1 MAYRYTVS
9 SIALTRLGI
18 MRFFLP
24 LHLLLGASMCVANPT
39 PAPAPSP
46 SPTKFLELRAT
57 TCAADNCYRAAK
69 SLNEDFAGSYRSS
82 IYPLCS
88 SYTSPPTIVTSLTS
102 SPLILPSSCS
112 APRISSLCD
121 CLAPAPP
128 CATRAAAQRVENPS
142 FELEN
147 SQGLPYWTITDTA
160 NNWANYNNNEQDYQ
174 GNYGMYVS
182 PEIGS
187 LVFYNCSRY

>member
-1 MAYRYTVS
+1 MHF
-9 SIALTRLGI
+9 L
-18 MRFFLP
+18 LP

-39 PAPAPSP
+39 PAPTPAPAP

-69 SLNEDFAGSYRSS
+69 SLNENYEGSYYNS
-82 IYPLCS
+82 INPLCS
-88 SYTSPPTIVTSLTS
+88 SYTSPPTVVTSLTS

-142 FELEN
+142 FELGYSGN
-147 SQGLPYWTITDTA
+147 AQVLPYWAITDTA
-160 NNWANYNNNEQDYQ
+160 NNWDNYNNNEQDYQ

-182 PEIGS
+182 PE
-187 LVFYNCSRY
+187 VC